1 MYSLANLQANTLVK
15 TFPTKHSNS
24 TSLCTPNTPTVR
36 PLSPR
41 TTSRRAQTSNGS
53 TRTPL
58 SNISLEIYVP
68 AYSETRCRN
77 CLSVLISHWFS
88 FPPSRVSVPA
98 SERPALIGFSAP
110 KCERKRFYAGVMQS
124 LLGSRAKIHGIE
136 IADFCYL
143 RAPHNFITDLQFFM
157 QYGSCNFA
165 VVGILHIACEV
176 LRDRVRAR
184 VKFFKREIARVTSR
198 IRMEL
203 GR

>member
-15 TFPTKHSNS
+15 ILPTKHSNS
-24 TSLCTPNTPTVR
+24 TSLCTPNTTTAH

-88 FPPSRVSVPA
+88 SPPQKDRLSLAFQLPSVRENVLCRSYARFARLP
-98 SERPALIGFSAP
+98 SENS
-110 KCERKRFYAGVMQS
+110 
-124 LLGSRAKIHGIE
+124 
-136 IADFCYL
+136 
-143 RAPHNFITDLQFFM
+143 
-157 QYGSCNFA
+157 
-165 VVGILHIACEV
+165 
-176 LRDRVRAR
+176 RDRDCS
-184 VKFFKREIARVTSR
+184 FFLPACAT
-198 IRMEL
+198 
-203 GR
+203 